1 MTQYVKADGA
11 VFPYTDRDL
20 KRDNRNVSFPAVLTD
35 DARASVGVY
44 PVTIAAKP
52 VYDIATQVITQ
63 DQPQEVNGAWIV
75 GWTVRDKSAEELAAD
90 RESLIRDIK
99 RERDRRLPLDFE
111 FQGVMYQR
119 DPESIARI
127 SGAGTLALG
136 AMVNGAQ
143 VGDLFWHGRET
154 PFAWIAS
161 DDSLVT
167 MDAQTCF
174 AFGQA
179 AAARETKIV
188 FAAKALR
195 EMDPIPVDFVEDT
208 YWP

>member
-1 MTQYVKADGA
+1 MTQYIKADGL

-44 PVTIAAKP
+44 PVTVDPAP
-52 VYDIATQVITQ
+52 NYDPTTQVLTQ
-63 DQPQEVNGAWIV
+63 APPQFLSRVWVV
-75 GWTVRDKSAEELAAD
+75 GWTVRDKTAEELAAD
-90 RESLIRDIK
+90 REILIREIK

-154 PFAWIAS
+154 PFAWISS
-161 DDSLVT
+161 DDSFVT

-179 AAARETKIV
+179 AAARETEIV
-188 FAAKALR
+188 FAAKTIR